1 MSNLNHVYCNLFF
14 STLVSLESERLN
26 TDTLFVLLSRFL
38 FKGFVMLLLFYYF
51 KGFADWLNFQ
61 QASRP
66 THSIFRL
73 KYSVFKKTHFR
84 RQSESEALN
93 SVHLKSIITPLLSQS
108 IEIA

>member
-14 STLVSLESERLN
+14 STLVSLEGERLN

-73 KYSVFKKTHFR
+73 KYSVFKKTHFH

-93 SVHLKSIITPLLSQS
+93 SVHLKSIIRPLLSQS